1 MLVTWEWNLRNY
13 KIEISEILE
22 DDFDNT
28 KKSGIWAKI
37 KNLKTGEIIDK
48 HIWWRDENGIMHDGT
63 IELPVK
69 LRNLVDNAWLDY
81 RRI

>member
-1 MLVTWEWNLRNY
+1 MTNY
-13 KIEISEILE
+13 KIEINEILE

-37 KNLKTGEIIDK
+37 KNLKSGEIINK
-48 HIWWRDENGIMHDGT
+48 HIWWRDKDGIMHDGT

-69 LRNLVDNAWLDY
+69 IRNLVDNAWLDY
-81 RRI
+81 R